1 MIIELDKIDLLI
13 EQYPD
18 GIPAMLAFEAIGLS
32 TEITLGNTIRCWRKC
47 ENWTLADAAQ
57 RLNCSKQLLS
67 DYERGVKLPS
77 IKKIIEMAEIFEVD
91 PIMWLQY
98 RLKDELRMNGYEGE
112 ITLTKI
118 A

>member
-1 MIIELDKIDLLI
+1 MTIESDKIELLI
-13 EQYPD
+13 EQYPN
-18 GIPAMLAFEAIGLS
+18 GVPADVLFDALGLP
-32 TEITLGNTIRCWRKC
+32 EITLGNTIRCWRKC

-77 IKKIIEMAEIFEVD
+77 IKKIIEMAEVFEVD

-98 RLKDELRMNGYEGE
+98 RLKDELRLNGYDAQM
-112 ITLTKI
+112 TLTKI

>member
-1 MIIELDKIDLLI
+1 MITEPDKIDLLI
-13 EQYPD
+13 EQYPA
-18 GIPAMLAFEAIGLS
+18 GMPADALFEALGLP

-77 IKKIIEMAEIFEVD
+77 IKKN
-91 PIMWLQY
+91 Y
-98 RLKDELRMNGYEGE
+98 RNGRSF
-112 ITLTKI
+112 
-118 A
+118 

>member
-1 MIIELDKIDLLI
+1 MTTEPDKFDLL
-13 EQYPD
+13 EAQHPN
-18 GIPAMLAFEAIGLS
+18 GIPAMVAFEAFGLS

-77 IKKIIEMAEIFEVD
+77 IKKIIEMAEVFEVD

-98 RLKDELRMNGYEGE
+98 RLKDELRLNGYDGQ